1 MLKTRE
7 RGRRGK
13 RVGKGLERVGK
24 GIGKGLRR
32 DRKGLEKGW
41 ERDRKGLGKRWEGG
55 RKGIGKGL
63 ERIGKGLGR
72 ARKAS
77 GKAGE
82 WERKAGV
89 IRLGRQ
95 CQREENAG
103 SGMKKRQKSVWIWT
117 CCNNCLLLR
126 RDWVKGADTKRI

>member
-1 MLKTRE
+1 M
-7 RGRRGK
+7 GK
-13 RVGKGLERVGK
+13 RV
-24 GIGKGLRR
+24 GKGLRR
-32 DRKGLEKGW
+32 DRKELGKGLERVERVGKGIEKGL
-41 ERDRKGLGKRWEGG
+41 ERDRKGLGG
-55 RKGIGKGL
+55 
-63 ERIGKGLGR
+63 

-77 GKAGE
+77 GKAGA

-89 IRLGRQ
+89 IRFGRQ
-95 CQREENAG
+95 CHMEENAG